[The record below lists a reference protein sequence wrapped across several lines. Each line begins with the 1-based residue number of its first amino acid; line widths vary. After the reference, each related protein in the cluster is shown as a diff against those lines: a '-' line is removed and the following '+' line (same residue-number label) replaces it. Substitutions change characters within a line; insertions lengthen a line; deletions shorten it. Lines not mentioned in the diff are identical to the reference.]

1 MQLCYDIMNLHL
13 NWPFKAS
20 ISNAFFFVVVVSFCF
35 SPTKKLFLLFVCLF
49 LIFNKDKEIPIRGPE
64 QKAGLSWDDKT
75 VTLVL
80 CQRTSHLGLSQ
91 YYW

>member
-1 MQLCYDIMNLHL
+1 M
-13 NWPFKAS
+13 PF
-20 ISNAFFFVVVVSFCF
+20 FLLLLFRFVLVPQKSCF
-35 SPTKKLFLLFVCLF
+35 YFLFVCLF